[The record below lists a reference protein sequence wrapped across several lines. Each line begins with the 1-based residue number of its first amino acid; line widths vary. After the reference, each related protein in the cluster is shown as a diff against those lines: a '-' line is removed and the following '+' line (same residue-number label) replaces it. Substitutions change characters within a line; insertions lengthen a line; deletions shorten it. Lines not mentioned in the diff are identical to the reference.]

1 MEKNP
6 QERTLLGIVFN
17 RVETSPLFPILTV
30 TVGFGIAP
38 NQPLVGAR
46 GLYRRYGIPPVPK
59 SVLSFKALVSLLDF
73 FSFQAVKIQLRSFG
87 NVVTSN
93 M

>member
-6 QERTLLGIVFN
+6 QERTPLGIVFN
-17 RVETSPLFPILTV
+17 RIKTAQLFPILTV

-38 NQPLVGAR
+38 NQPLVEAR

-59 SVLSFKALVSLLDF
+59 SVLSFRALAILLEF

-87 NVVTSN
+87 KAE
-93 M
+93 